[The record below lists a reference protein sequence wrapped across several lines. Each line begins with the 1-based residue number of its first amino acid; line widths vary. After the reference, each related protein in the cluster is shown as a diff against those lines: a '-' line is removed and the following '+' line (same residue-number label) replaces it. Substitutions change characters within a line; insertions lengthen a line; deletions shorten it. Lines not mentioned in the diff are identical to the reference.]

1 MLFALQR
8 KMSRS
13 EIKRVYIV
21 RPERKAI
28 QKHLKNELGSKRNKD
43 KRINSQVSLIFERS
57 LLAARKFANLLAS
70 LKSEK
75 ISLFIKICCK
85 LLKHIAS
92 SLWIKSLD
100 SQLAASKRPNHL
112 NCLLREKGQKKI
124 SF

>member
-28 QKHLKNELGSKRNKD
+28 QKHLKKELGSKRNKD
-43 KRINSQVSLIFERS
+43 KIINSQVSLIFERS

-75 ISLFIKICCK
+75 IS
-85 LLKHIAS
+85 
-92 SLWIKSLD
+92 
-100 SQLAASKRPNHL
+100 
-112 NCLLREKGQKKI
+112 
-124 SF
+124 